1 MDIIAA
7 ADTAVGKHKRE
18 EGRWAHPAAFS
29 LHEPAN
35 KIMVHHT
42 PQTDP
47 EEPYSVSEEIL
58 NSITHGIGTGLS
70 VIGGM
75 VLIVLATLYG
85 DAWRLV
91 SFTVYSITLVILY
104 LASTLYHSVRDPQ
117 LKRIFKILDHSC
129 IYLLIAGTYTPFL
142 LVSLRGPWGWTLLG
156 VIWGLALVG
165 IIFKTLS
172 AQRFRRFL
180 VLGYLLMGWLC
191 VIAGRELLL
200 RVPAGGLFWLALG
213 GGLYTV
219 GVLFYAWRKLPY
231 SHAIWHLFVLGG
243 SICHYLAV
251 LSLLSRA

>member
-1 MDIIAA
+1 MHQPPSDESQESY
-7 ADTAVGKHKRE
+7 AVG
-18 EGRWAHPAAFS
+18 
-29 LHEPAN
+29 
-35 KIMVHHT
+35 
-42 PQTDP
+42 
-47 EEPYSVSEEIL
+47 EEIA
-58 NSITHGIGTGLS
+58 NSITHGIGTALS
-70 VIGGM
+70 VIGGIA
-75 VLIVLATLYG
+75 LIVFAALYG

-91 SFTVYSITLVILY
+91 SFSIYSVTLVILY
-104 LASTLYHSVRDPQ
+104 LASTLYHSVRDLR
-117 LKRIFKILDHSC
+117 LKRIFKILDHAC

-165 IIFKTLS
+165 IIFKTFS

-191 VIAGRELLL
+191 VIAGRELIL
-200 RVPAGGLFWLALG
+200 RVPAEGLLWLAFGGL
-213 GGLYTV
+213 LYTI

-251 LSLLSRA
+251 LSLLAKA

>member
-1 MDIIAA
+1 MHQAPSD
-7 ADTAVGKHKRE
+7 DSQGSYPVG
-18 EGRWAHPAAFS
+18 
-29 LHEPAN
+29 
-35 KIMVHHT
+35 
-42 PQTDP
+42 
-47 EEPYSVSEEIL
+47 EEIA
-58 NSITHGIGTGLS
+58 NSITHGIGTALS
-70 VIGGM
+70 VIGGIA
-75 VLIVLATLYG
+75 LIVFAALYG
-85 DAWRLV
+85 DAWRIV
-91 SFTVYSITLVILY
+91 SFSIYSVTLVILY

-117 LKRIFKILDHSC
+117 LKRIFKILDHAC

-165 IIFKTLS
+165 IIFKTFS

-200 RVPAGGLFWLALG
+200 RVPAEGLLWLALG
-213 GGLYTV
+213 GLLYTV

-231 SHAIWHLFVLGG
+231 GHAIWHLFVLGG

-251 LSLLSRA
+251 LSLLAKA